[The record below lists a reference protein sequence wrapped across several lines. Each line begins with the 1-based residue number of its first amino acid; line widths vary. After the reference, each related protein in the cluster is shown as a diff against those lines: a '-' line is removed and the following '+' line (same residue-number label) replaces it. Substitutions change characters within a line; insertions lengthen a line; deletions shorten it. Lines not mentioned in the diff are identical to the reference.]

1 MLRKKFYSALNGVLR
16 KRSLEARANIRSISC
31 GYAST
36 KSVTQPNHT
45 TSFRLSRDHER
56 MRLESYDS
64 LPTLGGTLSTEEL
77 GRQRLWDYYQICV
90 GLVIVIRI
98 LRCDQRSDDSKS

>member
-1 MLRKKFYSALNGVLR
+1 M
-16 KRSLEARANIRSISC
+16 
-31 GYAST
+31 
-36 KSVTQPNHT
+36 
-45 TSFRLSRDHER
+45 SRDHER

-77 GRQRLWDYYQICV
+77 GRQRLRDYYQICV

-98 LRCDQRSDDSKS
+98 LRCDQRSDDSKGRDRSTGTSATTAFKLKV